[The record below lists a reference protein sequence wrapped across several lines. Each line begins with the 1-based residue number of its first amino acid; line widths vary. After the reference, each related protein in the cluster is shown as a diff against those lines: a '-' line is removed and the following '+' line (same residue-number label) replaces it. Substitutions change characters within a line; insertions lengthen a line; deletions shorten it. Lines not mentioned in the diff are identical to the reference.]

1 MKIAHFYYRFDMG
14 GAENITLAIIKNDT
28 GNSHIIFVMQGTT
41 KFQMFCEKKYQIKF
55 VNLYWKSNSFFNLFN
70 WLNLAKKLRVFKPNL
85 IHGYM
90 FNASQLARIFG
101 LLFSIPVVTYI
112 VNTYKYK
119 KFKRG
124 LINFILSFVTDK
136 ILVSSQD
143 IKKDVYIFDNVPKRM
158 VEVVSSFAILDFV
171 SDFSVDFYMKL
182 GIGSKDF
189 LVLSIA
195 RLVEQKGLFN
205 LVDAIDLSVNIHK
218 IKNIKLVI
226 VGDGPLF
233 VSLRDKISQ
242 LNLEKHISLVGQIT
256 NLNPFLTRAN
266 VYVDSSLWAGLNV
279 SSIKAIEA
287 RLPLIISD
295 VGGARELTL
304 DGKYGLLY
312 NHDDIFE
319 LTHLIEKVYLGEYK
333 FNPKAL
339 GFIEKNFSDKS
350 AAKTIIDIYT
360 DLAIQH

>member
-1 MKIAHFYYRFDMG
+1 
-14 GAENITLAIIKNDT
+14 
-28 GNSHIIFVMQGTT
+28 
-41 KFQMFCEKKYQIKF
+41 
-55 VNLYWKSNSFFNLFN
+55 
-70 WLNLAKKLRVFKPNL
+70 
-85 IHGYM
+85 
-90 FNASQLARIFG
+90 
-101 LLFSIPVVTYI
+101 
-112 VNTYKYK
+112 
-119 KFKRG
+119 
-124 LINFILSFVTDK
+124 
-136 ILVSSQD
+136 
-143 IKKDVYIFDNVPKRM
+143 M
-158 VEVVSSFAILDFV
+158 VEVVSSFAVLDFV
-171 SDFSVDFYMKL
+171 RDFSVDFYKKL

-205 LVDAIDLSVNIHK
+205 LVDAIDLCVNIHK

-242 LNLEKHISLVGQIT
+242 LNLEKHIFLVGQLT

-287 RLPLIISD
+287 RLPLIITD

-312 NHDDIFE
+312 NLDNIFE
-319 LTHLIEKVYLGEYK
+319 LSHLIEKVYLGEYK

-339 GFIEKNFSDKS
+339 SFIKKNFSDKS
-350 AAKTIIDIYT
+350 AAKVIIDIYT
-360 DLAIQH
+360 KLSNSTLVL